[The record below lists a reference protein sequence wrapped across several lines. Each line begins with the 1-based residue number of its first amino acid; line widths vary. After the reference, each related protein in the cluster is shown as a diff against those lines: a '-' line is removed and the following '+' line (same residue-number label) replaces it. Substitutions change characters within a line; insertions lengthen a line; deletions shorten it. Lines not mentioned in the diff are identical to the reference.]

1 MRWSKRYNNPREKKE
16 KTKSRGGDMAMD
28 FIAILTAAQS
38 GDPVAMEQLQK
49 MYGPMLR
56 HKAQIGGVVDQDL
69 YQELC
74 EEFVVGVYKFDA
86 SLPILD
92 RVT

>member
-1 MRWSKRYNNPREKKE
+1 
-16 KTKSRGGDMAMD
+16 MD

-49 MYGPMLR
+49 MYDPMLR
-56 HKAQIGGVVDQDL
+56 HKAQIDGMVDQDL

-86 SLPILD
+86 ALPTLD
-92 RVT
+92 SVT

>member
-1 MRWSKRYNNPREKKE
+1 MTRARRKDMS
-16 KTKSRGGDMAMD
+16 SGGAAMD

-49 MYGPMLR
+49 MYDPMLR
-56 HKAQIGGVVDQDL
+56 HKAQIDGMVDQDL

-86 SLPILD
+86 ALPILD
-92 RVT
+92 SVT